1 MTVRSQQD
9 FATGIM
15 FIVTGATFSIG
26 ATRYSIGDAL
36 DMGSGYFPL
45 YLGIMLAGIGI
56 VVMAL
61 AVTVNR
67 HEEQSIGEIAW
78 RPLLHVIG
86 ANVLFG
92 ILLGG
97 LPWLGLPASGLVI
110 ALYALVIVAGRA
122 VTQNS
127 FRGLFVLAT
136 GLAIGTYLV
145 FVKGLKLQ
153 LGLWP
158 SWI

>member
-1 MTVRSQQD
+1 
-9 FATGIM
+9 
-15 FIVTGATFSIG
+15 
-26 ATRYSIGDAL
+26 
-36 DMGSGYFPL
+36 
-45 YLGIMLAGIGI
+45 
-56 VVMAL
+56 MAL